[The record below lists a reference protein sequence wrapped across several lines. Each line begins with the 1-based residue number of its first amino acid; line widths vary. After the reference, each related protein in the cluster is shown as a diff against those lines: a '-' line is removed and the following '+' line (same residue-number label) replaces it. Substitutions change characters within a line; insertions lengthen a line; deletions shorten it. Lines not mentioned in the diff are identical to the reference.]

1 MMFKLFQ
8 KKHKTSEEKKDWFN
22 QEKIGEMTIDAYE
35 TDEEIV
41 IFSAVGGITSKDIEL
56 SLEDQMLTIKGKRK
70 KPDQNDDKKKKY
82 LYQECFWGGFVKK
95 LILPKE
101 IDISKAKATVK
112 NGIFH
117 LSIPKKTESTGSEEI
132 KIEIK

>member
-8 KKHKTSEEKKDWFN
+8 KKHEENEEKKDWFN
-22 QEKIGEMTIDAYE
+22 QEKIGEMIIDAYE

-41 IFSAVGGITSKDIEL
+41 IFSAVGGITPKDIEL
-56 SLEDQMLTIKGKRK
+56 SLEDQMLTIKGARK
-70 KPDQNDDKKKKY
+70 KPEQNDGKKKKY
-82 LYQECFWGGFVKK
+82 FCQECFWGEFVKK
-95 LILPKE
+95 LILPQE

-117 LSIPKKTESTGSEEI
+117 LRIPKKTESEEI

>member
-8 KKHKTSEEKKDWFN
+8 KKQKKSEEKRDWFN
-22 QEKIGEMTIDAYE
+22 QEKIGEMIIDAYE

-41 IFSAVGGITSKDIEL
+41 IYSAVGGITPKDIEL
-56 SLEDQMLTIKGKRK
+56 SLEDQMLTIKGARK
-70 KPDQNDDKKKKY
+70 KPENDDKKKKY
-82 LYQECFWGGFVKK
+82 FCQECFWGGFVKK
-95 LILPKE
+95 LILPQE
-101 IDISKAKATVK
+101 IDISRAKATVK

-117 LSIPKKTESTGSEEI
+117 LRIPKKTEAEEI